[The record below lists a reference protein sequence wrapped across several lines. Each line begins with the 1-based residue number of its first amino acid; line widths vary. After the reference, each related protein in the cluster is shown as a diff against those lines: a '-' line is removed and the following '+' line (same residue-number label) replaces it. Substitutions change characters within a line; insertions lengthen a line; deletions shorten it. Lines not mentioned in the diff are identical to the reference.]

1 MTVGMRDFYIVT
13 GIVLKA
19 EPIGEYDRRI
29 VLLTKERGK
38 ITAFAKFSRKPGNK
52 LMAPTNPFC
61 FGQFK
66 IYEGRSAYTI
76 AEAEIAN
83 YFEELRKD
91 FEGAYYGIYF
101 MEICDYYGRENND
114 DSSMLK
120 LLYQSLRAL
129 SAKSIPRQLV
139 RCIFECKAIMVNGE
153 FQHIRGEEKL
163 HQTTIYTIT
172 YIWNTPVEKL
182 YTFTLKEDILKE
194 LQQYCKE
201 LCRCTWDR
209 DFKSLEILENL
220 T

>member
-29 VLLTKERGK
+29 VLLTKEKGK

-91 FEGAYYGIYF
+91 FP
-101 MEICDYYGRENND
+101 D
-114 DSSMLK
+114 
-120 LLYQSLRAL
+120 L
-129 SAKSIPRQLV
+129 S
-139 RCIFECKAIMVNGE
+139 
-153 FQHIRGEEKL
+153 
-163 HQTTIYTIT
+163 
-172 YIWNTPVEKL
+172 
-182 YTFTLKEDILKE
+182 FTQMSDCAGVLIL
-194 LQQYCKE
+194 
-201 LCRCTWDR
+201 D
-209 DFKSLEILENL
+209 
-220 T
+220 

>member
-1 MTVGMRDFYIVT
+1 
-13 GIVLKA
+13 
-19 EPIGEYDRRI
+19 
-29 VLLTKERGK
+29 
-38 ITAFAKFSRKPGNK
+38 
-52 LMAPTNPFC
+52 MAPTNPFC

-114 DSSMLK
+114 DSNMLK

-129 SAKSIPRQLV
+129 SGKSIPRQLV

-182 YTFTLKEDILKE
+182 YAFTLKEDILKE